1 MLKKDFFPFHPEPR
15 FKRGKFP
22 RSSLRKQEMGSD
34 YRPTLTAKGQ
44 PILGAEGNILIHC
57 QLVGYGLKAFSP
69 NSCIPKR
76 PWKPRVH
83 VTVVQQMLSG
93 NDSLPP
99 LILVFTEFLVFKD
112 SLLSCQL
119 GNKFKKVLFLNTL
132 EYSVFLFVLSG
143 RLFRV
148 VSPTP
153 RHRNPS
159 LRTFIFTMKENA
171 NLGWDGKMLHLINK
185 EKKMIPII

>member
-1 MLKKDFFPFHPEPR
+1 MKTQGPCH
-15 FKRGKFP
+15 
-22 RSSLRKQEMGSD
+22 SGS
-34 YRPTLTAKGQ
+34 T
-44 PILGAEGNILIHC
+44 H
-57 QLVGYGLKAFSP
+57 AF
-69 NSCIPKR
+69 
-76 PWKPRVH
+76 WKH
-83 VTVVQQMLSG
+83 
-93 NDSLPP
+93 SLPP

-119 GNKFKKVLFLNTL
+119 GNKFEKVLFLNTL

-143 RLFRV
+143 LLFRV